1 MVLVLTKWHSSAWI
15 PCSREVVVMP
25 VQTLWPVGAV
35 LACPSD
41 HSEMRRITGVTIQ
54 IMSRILLQA
63 IGNPHVDQ
71 MQRACAAHP
80 GVSSPVRPDMDDLK
94 PGMFLIMKTIDNT
107 ANHLQ
112 RNPQMTIATERP
124 TRWLPGAPL
133 AGVQIT
139 NHLRHHPRAVK
150 VCLAAVRPDRDS
162 LQR

>member
-1 MVLVLTKWHSSAWI
+1 M
-15 PCSREVVVMP
+15 
-25 VQTLWPVGAV
+25 
-35 LACPSD
+35 
-41 HSEMRRITGVTIQ
+41 
-54 IMSRILLQA
+54 LLQA

-80 GVSSPVRPDMDDLK
+80 GVSSPVRPDVDDLK
-94 PGMFLIMKTIDNT
+94 PGMFLIMKTIDNI

-124 TRWLPGAPL
+124 TRWLPGTPL

-150 VCLAAVRPDRDS
+150 VCLAAARPDRDS
-162 LQR
+162 PQR